1 MLPHG
6 AKRSFHFAREGTL
19 VAHCGRCHARAQS
32 ATQVVQAPWIA
43 GERDGDIDILLSI
56 RRAWGNR
63 ESNFAQASKVAVDTL
78 AGLLNDPKVTVP
90 VFRQGGGVGSGPSLN
105 PR

>member
-43 GERDGDIDILLSI
+43 GERDGDLDILLC
-56 RRAWGNR
+56 
-63 ESNFAQASKVAVDTL
+63 
-78 AGLLNDPKVTVP
+78 
-90 VFRQGGGVGSGPSLN
+90 GVGNQIRHANLGKQAGANPSSMAIT
-105 PR
+105 P